1 MTIFFSLD
9 ICFNLRI
16 NSKIPSHIKLNGDDQ
31 PNPYDVD
38 DYEIIANNIF
48 RVLCELDNLS
58 DQVDITKKGA

>member
-1 MTIFFSLD
+1 MV
-9 ICFNLRI
+9 N
-16 NSKIPSHIKLNGDDQ
+16 DQ